1 MENDDTRNTLSGEEQ
16 SAGENQEPEAE
27 PELSHSDKL
36 IGIFTEPAKTYERI
50 AQFPPKTIDW
60 FLPVIILLVLVIISQ
75 FLMLSNKQIYYQMQQ
90 KQMARI
96 EKSFNDMVAKGQM
109 TKEQA
114 QQRLNEVQDRMGKGI
129 STVQMIIMPVSILIF
144 GFIVFFIMCGIYY
157 LFVRFVLKGE
167 GTYAS
172 VLVASGLTSYIG
184 MIQIVL
190 AAIFALILGRALG
203 DTSLAAFLGTE
214 RTTFLGF
221 VFSKIDIFSIWIYIV
236 LSIGL
241 AKMFKSATTGK
252 YYIVVFGIW
261 LIGGLIIY
269 FITSAIPFLRF
280 FGV

>member
-1 MENDDTRNTLSGEEQ
+1 MENDDTRNTLSGEKQ
-16 SAGENQEPEAE
+16 SAGENQESEAE

-75 FLMLSNKQIYYQMQQ
+75 FLTLSNKQIYYQMQQ

-96 EKSFNDMVAKGQM
+96 EKSFNEMVAKGQM

-114 QQRLNEVQDRMGKGI
+114 QQRLNEFQDRMGKGI
-129 STVQMIIMPVSILIF
+129 STVQMIIMPISILIF

-157 LFVRFVLKGE
+157 LFVKFVLKGE

-172 VLVASGLTSYIG
+172 VLVASGLTSYIA
-184 MIQIVL
+184 MIQVVL
-190 AAIFALILGRALG
+190 AAIFALILGRILG

-241 AKMFKSATTGK
+241 AKMF
-252 YYIVVFGIW
+252 
-261 LIGGLIIY
+261 
-269 FITSAIPFLRF
+269 
-280 FGV
+280 